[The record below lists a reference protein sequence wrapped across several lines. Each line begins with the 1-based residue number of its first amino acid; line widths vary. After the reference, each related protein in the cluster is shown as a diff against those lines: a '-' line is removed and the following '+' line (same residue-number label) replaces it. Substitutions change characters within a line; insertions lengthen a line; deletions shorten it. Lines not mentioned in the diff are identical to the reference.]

1 MSNCLTNERSYCLQR
16 RDESLSRPNQRVSA
30 ACRCRGLVVR
40 IRCSASGGP
49 DREPG
54 DGTHRGETTHRME
67 RMSDDTLRLNLLK
80 RGLESSSERE
90 EALSKRLK
98 MEGHEAMERL
108 KMLALLKRKDL
119 ADLAVLE
126 VPGTLGDGKGPSVSS
141 IHHQSLMGAAY
152 EEKLNGSLR
161 LGSHSVHVGQ
171 SKNGKENI
179 MDEPVDMSAGRR
191 CEVDR
196 DRQTPSPDVIILS
209 DNEASSPRTTPR
221 PEERM
226 HQANLEIFKG
236 KTGEERQQMI
246 KALREELRLEE
257 ARLVLLKK
265 LRQSQMQK
273 ENVVQKVPAVQSSAS
288 SIQPPP
294 IHSSSGIGKL
304 PVRPGLHNTE
314 PQNLRTAQGHTVIR
328 SANTS
333 LPPMLMSQ
341 RVIAPSP
348 SQLQG
353 QRVSSKTGMP
363 RSSSSS
369 MTSAVNYQQER
380 KELAEDERRDMRR
393 MTAEQTGMTRLGP
406 DKRQRQQA
414 SQQVAASQRSSS
426 SAMYMN
432 LAHMQ
437 AAAAV
442 GASGV
447 TGGLAGASAV
457 SPSTMSGSA
466 SGAVSSMADQA
477 SSQAAAKLALR
488 KQLEKTLLEIPPPKP
503 PAPLLHFLPSAANSE
518 FIYMVGLEEVVQ
530 SVLDSQGKFRG
541 SLARMEPFFCAQCRT
556 DFTPHWKQE
565 KSGRILCEQCMTSN
579 QKKALKAEHTN
590 RLKNAFVK
598 ALQQEQEIE
607 QRLQQQAALSP
618 SSAATGSNVSK
629 TDTMIRQHALRQ
641 AQQPQASLQRG
652 LSNSARGVLSNFAQA
667 SQLSVASSLMGMSS
681 AKHCGSGGSSNRL
694 QHDNRRQIYNIP
706 GLNIAYL
713 NPAAVGAHKTSS
725 LADRQREYLLD
736 MIPPRSIS
744 QSITGQK

>member
-1 MSNCLTNERSYCLQR
+1 
-16 RDESLSRPNQRVSA
+16 
-30 ACRCRGLVVR
+30 
-40 IRCSASGGP
+40 
-49 DREPG
+49 
-54 DGTHRGETTHRME
+54 ME
-67 RMSDDTLRLNLLK
+67 RMSEEALRLNLLK
-80 RGLESSSERE
+80 RGLESPSERE
-90 EALSKRLK
+90 EALAKRLK

-119 ADLAVLE
+119 ADLAALE
-126 VPGTLGDGKGPSVSS
+126 VAGPLGDGKGPGASS
-141 IHHQSLMGAAY
+141 LHHQSLMGAAAY

-161 LGSHSVHVGQ
+161 LGGHGGHVGP

-179 MDEPVDMSAGRR
+179 LDEPVDMSAGRR
-191 CEVDR
+191 CDADHDR
-196 DRQTPSPDVIILS
+196 RTPSPDVIILS

-221 PEERM
+221 PEE
-226 HQANLEIFKG
+226 HLHHANLDMFKG

-273 ENVVQKVPAVQSSAS
+273 ENVVQKVPVVQNAAS
-288 SIQPPP
+288 SVQPPP
-294 IHSSSGIGKL
+294 IHSSPGLGKL
-304 PVRPGLHNTE
+304 PVRPGLHNPE

-328 SANTS
+328 SAANAN

-341 RVIAPSP
+341 RVIAPNP
-348 SQLQG
+348 AQLG
-353 QRVSSKTGMP
+353 QRVSSKPGMG
-363 RSSSSS
+363 RSNSSS
-369 MTSAVNYQQER
+369 MGNPISY
-380 KELAEDERRDMRR
+380 
-393 MTAEQTGMTRLGP
+393 
-406 DKRQRQQA
+406 QQA
-414 SQQVAASQRSSS
+414 SQQVAASQRSGS

-437 AAAAV
+437 AAAAA

-447 TGGLAGASAV
+447 AGGLGGASAV
-457 SPSTMSGSA
+457 SPSTMSSSA
-466 SGAVSSMADQA
+466 SGGVSSMADQA

-530 SVLDSQGKFRG
+530 SVLDSQGKLRG
-541 SLARMEPFFCAQCRT
+541 TLARMEPFFCAQCRT

-618 SSAATGSNVSK
+618 SSAPTGPNASK
-629 TDTMIRQHALRQ
+629 TDSMIRHHALRQ
-641 AQQPQASLQRG
+641 APQPQASLQRG

-667 SQLSVASSLMGMSS
+667 SQLSVASSLMGMTS
-681 AKHCGSGGSSNRL
+681 AKHCGSGGSSSSSSSNRL
-694 QHDNRRQIYNIP
+694 QHDSRRQIYNIP

-713 NPAAVGAHKTSS
+713 NPAAVGAHKSSS

>member
-1 MSNCLTNERSYCLQR
+1 
-16 RDESLSRPNQRVSA
+16 
-30 ACRCRGLVVR
+30 
-40 IRCSASGGP
+40 
-49 DREPG
+49 
-54 DGTHRGETTHRME
+54 ME
-67 RMSDDTLRLNLLK
+67 RMSEEALRLNLLK
-80 RGLESSSERE
+80 RGLEAADERE
-90 EALSKRLK
+90 EALAKRLK

-119 ADLAVLE
+119 AALE
-126 VPGTLGDGKGPSVSS
+126 GAAMAAAMAEGKVPGGSQG
-141 IHHQSLMGAAY
+141 LMGTSAY

-161 LGSHSVHVGQ
+161 TVSHGGP
-171 SKNGKENI
+171 SKNGKEN
-179 MDEPVDMSAGRR
+179 MLDEPVDMSAKRSGVERERR
-191 CEVDR
+191 
-196 DRQTPSPDVIILS
+196 TPSPDVIILS
-209 DNEASSPRTTPR
+209 DNEASSPRSTPH
-221 PEERM
+221 PEER
-226 HQANLEIFKG
+226 HHLPNLEMFKG

-273 ENVVQKVPAVQSSAS
+273 ENVVQKVPVVQNAPSSV
-288 SIQPPP
+288 QPSP
-294 IHSSSGIGKL
+294 IHSSQGLNKL
-304 PVRPGLHNTE
+304 PVRPGMHTSE

-328 SANTS
+328 SAASAS
-333 LPPMLMSQ
+333 LPPMMMSQ
-341 RVIAPSP
+341 RVIAPNP
-348 SQLQG
+348 AQLQG
-353 QRVSSKTGMP
+353 QRVPSKPSMG
-363 RSSSSS
+363 RSSTGNMSN
-369 MTSAVNYQQER
+369 AVNYQQ
-380 KELAEDERRDMRR
+380 A
-393 MTAEQTGMTRLGP
+393 
-406 DKRQRQQA
+406 A

-426 SAMYMN
+426 STAIYMN

-437 AAAAV
+437 AAGAAGVPGV
-442 GASGV
+442 GVGVSGV
-447 TGGLAGASAV
+447 GAV
-457 SPSTMSGSA
+457 SPSTLPSGSNVT
-466 SGAVSSMADQA
+466 AVGSLSDQA

-530 SVLDSQGKFRG
+530 SVIDSQGKMRG
-541 SLARMEPFFCAQCRT
+541 SLSRMEPFFCAQCRT

-618 SSAATGSNVSK
+618 SAAQTVPSVSK
-629 TDTMIRQHALRQ
+629 AESMIQHHALRQ
-641 AQQPQASLQRG
+641 APQPQAALQRG
-652 LSNSARGVLSNFAQA
+652 LSSSARGVLSNFAQA
-667 SQLSVASSLMGMSS
+667 SQLSVASGLLGMTS
-681 AKHCGSGGSSNRL
+681 KRCGGGSGLSGSSRS
-694 QHDNRRQIYNIP
+694 QHESRRQIYNIP

-713 NPAAVGAHKTSS
+713 NPGGVGGHKASS

>member
-1 MSNCLTNERSYCLQR
+1 MS
-16 RDESLSRPNQRVSA
+16 
-30 ACRCRGLVVR
+30 
-40 IRCSASGGP
+40 
-49 DREPG
+49 DRK
-54 DGTHRGETTHRME
+54 HRGRDKFWME
-67 RMSDDTLRLNLLK
+67 RMSEEALRLNLLK
-80 RGLESSSERE
+80 RGLESPSERE
-90 EALSKRLK
+90 EALAKRLK

-119 ADLAVLE
+119 ADLAALE
-126 VPGTLGDGKGPSVSS
+126 VAGPLGDGKGPGASS
-141 IHHQSLMGAAY
+141 LHHQSLMGAAY

-161 LGSHSVHVGQ
+161 LGGHGGHVGP
-171 SKNGKENI
+171 SKNGKENM

-191 CEVDR
+191 CEADHDR
-196 DRQTPSPDVIILS
+196 RTPSPDVIILS

-221 PEERM
+221 PEERL
-226 HQANLEIFKG
+226 HQANLDMFKG

-273 ENVVQKVPAVQSSAS
+273 ENVVQKVPVVQNAAS
-288 SIQPPP
+288 SVQPPP
-294 IHSSSGIGKL
+294 IHSSPGLGKL
-304 PVRPGLHNTE
+304 PVRPGLHNPE

-328 SANTS
+328 SAANAN

-341 RVIAPSP
+341 RVIAPNP
-348 SQLQG
+348 AQLQG
-353 QRVSSKTGMP
+353 QRISSKPGMS
-363 RSSSSS
+363 RSSSSMANPVS
-369 MTSAVNYQQER
+369 Y
-380 KELAEDERRDMRR
+380 
-393 MTAEQTGMTRLGP
+393 
-406 DKRQRQQA
+406 QQA
-414 SQQVAASQRSSS
+414 SQQVAASQRSGS

-437 AAAAV
+437 AAAAA
-442 GASGV
+442 GAGGV
-447 TGGLAGASAV
+447 AGGLGGASAV
-457 SPSTMSGSA
+457 SPSTMSSSA
-466 SGAVSSMADQA
+466 SGGVSSMADQA

-530 SVLDSQGKFRG
+530 SVLDSQGKLRG
-541 SLARMEPFFCAQCRT
+541 TLARMEPFFCAQCRT

-618 SSAATGSNVSK
+618 SSAPTGPNASK
-629 TDTMIRQHALRQ
+629 TDTMIRHHALRQ
-641 AQQPQASLQRG
+641 VHAPQPQASLQRG

-667 SQLSVASSLMGMSS
+667 SQLSVASSLMGMTS
-681 AKHCGSGGSSNRL
+681 AKHCGSGGSSSSSSNRL
-694 QHDNRRQIYNIP
+694 QHDSRRQIYNIP

-713 NPAAVGAHKTSS
+713 NPAAVGAHKSSS

>member
-1 MSNCLTNERSYCLQR
+1 MYM
-16 RDESLSRPNQRVSA
+16 RPQA
-30 ACRCRGLVVR
+30 FAQ
-40 IRCSASGGP
+40 
-49 DREPG
+49 
-54 DGTHRGETTHRME
+54 
-67 RMSDDTLRLNLLK
+67 
-80 RGLESSSERE
+80 
-90 EALSKRLK
+90 
-98 MEGHEAMERL
+98 
-108 KMLALLKRKDL
+108 L
-119 ADLAVLE
+119 AD
-126 VPGTLGDGKGPSVSS
+126 
-141 IHHQSLMGAAY
+141 M
-152 EEKLNGSLR
+152 
-161 LGSHSVHVGQ
+161 
-171 SKNGKENI
+171 
-179 MDEPVDMSAGRR
+179 
-191 CEVDR
+191 
-196 DRQTPSPDVIILS
+196 
-209 DNEASSPRTTPR
+209 PRTS
-221 PEERM
+221 
-226 HQANLEIFKG
+226 F
-236 KTGEERQQMI
+236 
-246 KALREELRLEE
+246 RL
-257 ARLVLLKK
+257 LI
-265 LRQSQMQK
+265 Q
-273 ENVVQKVPAVQSSAS
+273 VPVVQSSAS
-288 SIQPPP
+288 SVQPPP
-294 IHSSSGIGKL
+294 IHSSTVIGKL

-328 SANTS
+328 SANTN
-333 LPPMLMSQ
+333 LPPMLISQ
-341 RVIAPSP
+341 RVIAPNP

-353 QRVSSKTGMP
+353 QRVSSKPGMP

-369 MTSAVNYQQER
+369 IANAVNY
-380 KELAEDERRDMRR
+380 
-393 MTAEQTGMTRLGP
+393 
-406 DKRQRQQA
+406 QQA

-442 GASGV
+442 GSSGV
-447 TGGLAGASAV
+447 AGGLAGASAV

-618 SSAATGSNVSK
+618 GSAATGANVSK

-681 AKHCGSGGSSNRL
+681 AKHCGSSGGGSSSNRL
-694 QHDNRRQIYNIP
+694 QHDSRRQMYNIP

>member
-1 MSNCLTNERSYCLQR
+1 
-16 RDESLSRPNQRVSA
+16 
-30 ACRCRGLVVR
+30 
-40 IRCSASGGP
+40 
-49 DREPG
+49 
-54 DGTHRGETTHRME
+54 ME
-67 RMSDDTLRLNLLK
+67 RMSEEALRLNLLK
-80 RGLESSSERE
+80 RGLESPSERE
-90 EALSKRLK
+90 EALAKRLK

-119 ADLAVLE
+119 ADLAALDVAG
-126 VPGTLGDGKGPSVSS
+126 PLGDGKGPGASS
-141 IHHQSLMGAAY
+141 LHHQSLMGAAY
-152 EEKLNGSLR
+152 EEKMNGSLR
-161 LGSHSVHVGQ
+161 LGGHGGHVGP
-171 SKNGKENI
+171 SKNGKENM

-191 CEVDR
+191 CETDHDR
-196 DRQTPSPDVIILS
+196 RTPSPDVIILS

-221 PEERM
+221 PEERL
-226 HQANLEIFKG
+226 HQANLDMFKG

-273 ENVVQKVPAVQSSAS
+273 ENVVQKVPVVQNAAS
-288 SIQPPP
+288 SVQPPP
-294 IHSSSGIGKL
+294 LHSSAGLGKL
-304 PVRPGLHNTE
+304 PVRPGMHNPE
-314 PQNLRTAQGHTVIR
+314 PQNLRNAQGHTVIR
-328 SANTS
+328 SAANAN

-341 RVIAPSP
+341 RVIAPNP
-348 SQLQG
+348 AQLQG
-353 QRVSSKTGMP
+353 QRMSSKPGMS
-363 RSSSSS
+363 RSSMGNTVS
-369 MTSAVNYQQER
+369 Y
-380 KELAEDERRDMRR
+380 
-393 MTAEQTGMTRLGP
+393 
-406 DKRQRQQA
+406 QQA
-414 SQQVAASQRSSS
+414 SQQVAASQRSGS

-437 AAAAV
+437 AAAAAGGV
-442 GASGV
+442 G
-447 TGGLAGASAV
+447 GGLGGASAV
-457 SPSTMSGSA
+457 SPSNMSGSA
-466 SGAVSSMADQA
+466 SGGVSSMADQA

-530 SVLDSQGKFRG
+530 SVLDSQGKLRG
-541 SLARMEPFFCAQCRT
+541 TLARMEPFFCAQCRT

-618 SSAATGSNVSK
+618 SSAATGPNASK
-629 TDTMIRQHALRQ
+629 TDSMIRHHALRQ
-641 AQQPQASLQRG
+641 FLPETVLPFLLSRPQAPQPQASMQRG

-667 SQLSVASSLMGMSS
+667 SQLSVASSLMGMTS
-681 AKHCGSGGSSNRL
+681 AKHCGSGGSGSSNRM
-694 QHDNRRQIYNIP
+694 QHDSRRQIYNIP
-706 GLNIAYL
+706 GNQQTGWLNIAYL
-713 NPAAVGAHKTSS
+713 NPAAVGAHKGSS

>member
-1 MSNCLTNERSYCLQR
+1 
-16 RDESLSRPNQRVSA
+16 
-30 ACRCRGLVVR
+30 
-40 IRCSASGGP
+40 
-49 DREPG
+49 
-54 DGTHRGETTHRME
+54 ME
-67 RMSDDTLRLNLLK
+67 RMSEEALRLNLLK
-80 RGLESSSERE
+80 RGLESPSERE
-90 EALSKRLK
+90 EALAKRLK

-119 ADLAVLE
+119 ADLAALE
-126 VPGTLGDGKGPSVSS
+126 VGGPMGDGKGLGASTL
-141 IHHQSLMGAAY
+141 HHQSLMGAAY

-161 LGSHSVHVGQ
+161 LGGHGSHIGP
-171 SKNGKENI
+171 SKSGKEN
-179 MDEPVDMSAGRR
+179 MLDEPVDMSAGRR
-191 CEVDR
+191 CDVDL
-196 DRQTPSPDVIILS
+196 DRRTPSPDVIILS

-221 PEERM
+221 PEERL
-226 HQANLEIFKG
+226 HQANLDMFKG

-273 ENVVQKVPAVQSSAS
+273 ENVVQKVPVVQNAAS
-288 SIQPPP
+288 SVQPPP
-294 IHSSSGIGKL
+294 IHSSPGLGKL
-304 PVRPGLHNTE
+304 PMRPGLHNTE
-314 PQNLRTAQGHTVIR
+314 PQNLRNAQGHTVIR
-328 SANTS
+328 SAANAS
-333 LPPMLMSQ
+333 LPPMMMSQ
-341 RVIAPSP
+341 RVIAPNP
-348 SQLQG
+348 AQLQG
-353 QRVSSKTGMP
+353 QRISSKPGMS
-363 RSSSSS
+363 RSNS
-369 MTSAVNYQQER
+369 MANPVSY
-380 KELAEDERRDMRR
+380 
-393 MTAEQTGMTRLGP
+393 
-406 DKRQRQQA
+406 QQA
-414 SQQVAASQRSSS
+414 SQQVAASQRSGS

-437 AAAAV
+437 AAAA
-442 GASGV
+442 GGV
-447 TGGLAGASAV
+447 AGGLGGASAV
-457 SPSTMSGSA
+457 SPSTMSNSA
-466 SGAVSSMADQA
+466 GGGVSSMADQA

-530 SVLDSQGKFRG
+530 SVLDSQGKLRG
-541 SLARMEPFFCAQCRT
+541 TLGRMEPFFCAQCRT

-618 SSAATGSNVSK
+618 SSAPTGPNASK
-629 TDTMIRQHALRQ
+629 TDTMIRHHALRQ
-641 AQQPQASLQRG
+641 APQPQASMQRG

-667 SQLSVASSLMGMSS
+667 SQLSVASSLMGMTS
-681 AKHCGSGGSSNRL
+681 AKHCGSGGGGSSSNRL
-694 QHDNRRQIYNIP
+694 QHDSRRQIYNIP

-713 NPAAVGAHKTSS
+713 NPAAVGAHKSSS

>member
-1 MSNCLTNERSYCLQR
+1 
-16 RDESLSRPNQRVSA
+16 
-30 ACRCRGLVVR
+30 
-40 IRCSASGGP
+40 
-49 DREPG
+49 
-54 DGTHRGETTHRME
+54 ME
-67 RMSDDTLRLNLLK
+67 RMSEEALRLNLLK
-80 RGLESSSERE
+80 RGLESPTERE
-90 EALSKRLK
+90 EALAKRLK

-119 ADLAVLE
+119 ADLAALE
-126 VPGTLGDGKGPSVSS
+126 VAGPLGDGKGPGASS
-141 IHHQSLMGAAY
+141 LHHQSLMSAAY

-161 LGSHSVHVGQ
+161 MGGHGGHVGP

-179 MDEPVDMSAGRR
+179 LDEPVDMSAGRR
-191 CEVDR
+191 CEADHDR
-196 DRQTPSPDVIILS
+196 RTPSPDVIILS

-221 PEERM
+221 PEERL
-226 HQANLEIFKG
+226 HQANLDMFKG

-273 ENVVQKVPAVQSSAS
+273 ENVVQKVPVVQNAAS
-288 SIQPPP
+288 SVQPPP
-294 IHSSSGIGKL
+294 IHSSAGLGKL
-304 PVRPGLHNTE
+304 PVRPGLHNPE

-328 SANTS
+328 SAANAN

-341 RVIAPSP
+341 RVIAPNP
-348 SQLQG
+348 AQLQG
-353 QRVSSKTGMP
+353 QRMSSKPGMS
-363 RSSSSS
+363 RSSSSMGNPVS
-369 MTSAVNYQQER
+369 Y
-380 KELAEDERRDMRR
+380 
-393 MTAEQTGMTRLGP
+393 
-406 DKRQRQQA
+406 QQA
-414 SQQVAASQRSSS
+414 SQQVAASQRSGS

-437 AAAAV
+437 AAAAGGV
-442 GASGV
+442 G
-447 TGGLAGASAV
+447 GGLGGASAV
-457 SPSTMSGSA
+457 SPSTMSSSA
-466 SGAVSSMADQA
+466 SGGVSSMADQA

-530 SVLDSQGKFRG
+530 SVLDSQGKLRG
-541 SLARMEPFFCAQCRT
+541 TLARMEPFFCAQCRT

-618 SSAATGSNVSK
+618 SSAPTGPNASK
-629 TDTMIRQHALRQ
+629 TDSMIRHHALRQ
-641 AQQPQASLQRG
+641 APQPQASLQRG

-667 SQLSVASSLMGMSS
+667 SQLSVASSLMGMTS
-681 AKHCGSGGSSNRL
+681 AKHCGSGGSSSSSSNRL
-694 QHDNRRQIYNIP
+694 QHDSRRQIYNIP
-706 GLNIAYL
+706 GTYGLNIAYL
-713 NPAAVGAHKTSS
+713 NPAAVGAHKSSS

>member
-1 MSNCLTNERSYCLQR
+1 MS
-16 RDESLSRPNQRVSA
+16 
-30 ACRCRGLVVR
+30 
-40 IRCSASGGP
+40 
-49 DREPG
+49 
-54 DGTHRGETTHRME
+54 HRME
-67 RMSDDTLRLNLLK
+67 RMSEEALRLNLLK
-80 RGLESSSERE
+80 RGLESPSERE
-90 EALSKRLK
+90 EALAKRLK

-119 ADLAVLE
+119 ADLAALE
-126 VPGTLGDGKGPSVSS
+126 VGGPLGDGKGPGASS
-141 IHHQSLMGAAY
+141 LHHQSLMGAAY

-161 LGSHSVHVGQ
+161 LGGHGGLGSHVGP

-179 MDEPVDMSAGRR
+179 LDEPVDMSAGRR
-191 CEVDR
+191 CDVEHDR
-196 DRQTPSPDVIILS
+196 RTPSPDVIILS

-221 PEERM
+221 PEERL
-226 HQANLEIFKG
+226 HQANLDMFKG

-273 ENVVQKVPAVQSSAS
+273 ENVVQKVPVVQNAAS
-288 SIQPPP
+288 SVQPPP
-294 IHSSSGIGKL
+294 IHSSPGLGKL
-304 PVRPGLHNTE
+304 PMRPGLHNPE

-328 SANTS
+328 SAANAN

-341 RVIAPSP
+341 RVIAPNP

-353 QRVSSKTGMP
+353 QRIPSKPGMS
-363 RSSSSS
+363 RSSSGS
-369 MTSAVNYQQER
+369 MANAVSY
-380 KELAEDERRDMRR
+380 
-393 MTAEQTGMTRLGP
+393 
-406 DKRQRQQA
+406 QQA
-414 SQQVAASQRSSS
+414 SQQVAASQRSGS

-437 AAAAV
+437 AAAAA
-442 GASGV
+442 GGV
-447 TGGLAGASAV
+447 AGGLGGASAV

-466 SGAVSSMADQA
+466 SGGVSSMADQA

-530 SVLDSQGKFRG
+530 SVLDSQGKLRG
-541 SLARMEPFFCAQCRT
+541 TLARMEPFFCAQCRT

-618 SSAATGSNVSK
+618 SSVPTGPNASK
-629 TDTMIRQHALRQ
+629 TDTMIRHHALRQ
-641 AQQPQASLQRG
+641 VHMFPDQAPQPQASMQRG

-667 SQLSVASSLMGMSS
+667 SQLSVASSLMGMTS
-681 AKHCGSGGSSNRL
+681 AKHCGSGGSSSSSSNRL
-694 QHDNRRQIYNIP
+694 QHDSRRQIYNIP

-713 NPAAVGAHKTSS
+713 NPAAVGAHKSSS